1 MTNNNDQLYIA
12 KVINGDT
19 NSFAY
24 LVDSYKD
31 MVFSLA
37 YKMTKNKEESEEV
50 SQDTFIK
57 AYKNLN
63 KFKGESKFSTWL
75 YRIAYHTSLDQIKK
89 NKNNNATFE
98 IHEVT
103 LNQIQSA
110 DDILQ
115 GIERKERAKIM
126 DECLLRLPEEE
137 RSILWMFYYDAL
149 SLKEI
154 VEVTSL
160 SEANV
165 KVKLH
170 RARKRLLTIVE
181 ENVAP
186 EIISYHGRK

>member
-75 YRIAYHTSLDQIKK
+75 YRIAYHTSLD
-89 NKNNNATFE
+89 
-98 IHEVT
+98 
-103 LNQIQSA
+103 
-110 DDILQ
+110 
-115 GIERKERAKIM
+115 
-126 DECLLRLPEEE
+126 
-137 RSILWMFYYDAL
+137 
-149 SLKEI
+149 
-154 VEVTSL
+154 
-160 SEANV
+160 
-165 KVKLH
+165 
-170 RARKRLLTIVE
+170 
-181 ENVAP
+181 
-186 EIISYHGRK
+186 

>member
-31 MVFSLA
+31 MVYSLA

-89 NKNNNATFE
+89 NKNKSTSFE

-103 LNQIQSA
+103 LNQIQST

-115 GIERKERAKIM
+115 GIERKERAQIR

-137 RSILWMFYYDAL
+137 RSILWLFYYDEV

-170 RARKRLLTIVE
+170 RARKR
-181 ENVAP
+181 
-186 EIISYHGRK
+186 S